1 MCPLKYK
8 ESNRP
13 LINKPSIVTNDTRL
27 AIGCGNAGLT
37 VDRGQT
43 KVERGQRF

>member
-1 MCPLKYK
+1 MTLQVMYGTKGRCFLFR
-8 ESNRP
+8 EN
-13 LINKPSIVTNDTRL
+13 I
-27 AIGCGNAGLT
+27 GLT